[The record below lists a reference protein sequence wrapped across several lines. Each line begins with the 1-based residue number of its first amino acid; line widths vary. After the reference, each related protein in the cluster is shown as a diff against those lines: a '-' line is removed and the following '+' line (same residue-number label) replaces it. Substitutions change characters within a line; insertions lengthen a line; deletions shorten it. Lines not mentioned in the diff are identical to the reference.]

1 MRRRSRSRSCQR
13 VASRGLLEWNGHRF
27 YHRGDGWQAGRVS
40 GSYPRAADSR
50 RIGPGCRARHSGC
63 AATGGNTMG
72 LDLLIRNGTIVDGSG
87 AARYQGDV
95 GIRQGQ
101 IVEIGRIRAGA
112 ERVIDADGLIVAPGF
127 VDGHTHMDAQVAW
140 DRIGSCSCWHGVT
153 TVIMGNCGFALAPC
167 RPEEREW
174 FARCLT
180 AVEDIPTESM
190 LAGIDWTWETFP
202 EYLATVDRLP
212 KAINYGAYIGHSA
225 LRMYVMGKRA
235 LSETATDADLARMA
249 GAVKEAIRAGAMGF
263 SSSRATTHVT
273 PDNTPV
279 ASRIAD
285 WAEVD
290 RLVGAMGE
298 LGAGIFQVGPDISG
312 GLAQRAF
319 LARLQRVAVESGRP
333 VMFGT
338 IASRQGDDPN
348 PWTYQLE
355 YLDQCAAAGARV
367 WGQTTTR
374 SINAI
379 FSLKSYLPFDVLPA
393 WRELRRLPLPEQ
405 KRRLADPATRRQLM
419 AEEATMKPRDNVFQ
433 GGGAAT
439 TDPRRPDY
447 GNLYAMKDV
456 NWNDPTVAQLAAA
469 QGQHPVEVMIDLA
482 LENEN
487 QVFVQPLVNEHPDQ
501 VLGMLK
507 HPRTLATFSDS
518 GAHVC
523 QEMGS
528 SLQTHMLSY
537 WVRAKQAFTLEEAVR
552 KLTFD
557 NASAWDITDRG
568 LLRAGYRADLVL
580 FDEAR
585 VQPAMPTVEADLP
598 GGARRLVQKAEG
610 IAATIVNGEVTLEHG
625 KPTGRLPG
633 ALLRGPGA
641 RPA

>member
-1 MRRRSRSRSCQR
+1 
-13 VASRGLLEWNGHRF
+13 
-27 YHRGDGWQAGRVS
+27 
-40 GSYPRAADSR
+40 
-50 RIGPGCRARHSGC
+50 
-63 AATGGNTMG
+63 MG

-87 AARYQGDV
+87 AARYRGDV
-95 GIRQGQ
+95 GIKDGQ
-101 IVEIGRIRAGA
+101 IVEIGRIRAVA
-112 ERVIDADGLIVAPGF
+112 ERTLDADGLIVAPGF
-127 VDGHTHMDAQVAW
+127 IDGHTHMDAQVAW
-140 DRIGSCSCWHGVT
+140 DQIGSCSCWHGVT

-167 RPEEREW
+167 KADEREW

-180 AVEDIPTESM
+180 AVEDIPTEAM

-225 LRMYVMGKRA
+225 LRMYIMGQRA
-235 LSETATDADLARMA
+235 LSERATADDLARMA
-249 GAVKEAIRAGAMGF
+249 AAVQEAIRAGAMGF

-285 WAEVD
+285 WSEVD
-290 RLVGAMGE
+290 RLVGAMAE
-298 LGAGIFQVGPDISG
+298 LNAGIFQVGPDTSG
-312 GLAQRAF
+312 GEAQRRF
-319 LARLQRVAVESGRP
+319 LARLKQVGVETGRP

-338 IASRQGDDPN
+338 ISSRQGDKPN

-355 YLDQCAAAGARV
+355 YLDECAAAGARM

-379 FSLKSYLPFDVLPA
+379 FSLKSYLPFDVLPV
-393 WRELRRLPLPEQ
+393 WRALRHLPLHEQ
-405 KRRLADPATRRQLM
+405 KQRLADPATRRQLVA
-419 AEEATMKPRDNVFQ
+419 AEADMKPRGNVFQ

-439 TDPRRPDY
+439 TDPRKPDY
-447 GNLYAMKDV
+447 DNLYAMKSVD
-456 NWNDPTVAQLAAA
+456 WDDPTVAQLSA
-469 QGQHPVEVMIDLA
+469 QRGKHPIEVMIDLV
-482 LENEN
+482 LENDN
-487 QVFVQPLVNEHPDQ
+487 QVFVQPLVNEQPDH

-537 WVRAKQAFTLEEAVR
+537 WVRAKRAFTLEEAVR

-557 NASAWDITDRG
+557 NASAWELNDRG
-568 LLRAGYRADLVL
+568 LLRTGYKADLVL
-580 FDEAR
+580 FDEVR
-585 VQPAMPTVEADLP
+585 VRPAMPSVETDLP

-610 IAATIVNGEVTLEHG
+610 IAAVVVNGQVTLEHG
-625 KPTGRLPG
+625 DATGRMPG

-641 RPA
+641 RGV